1 MAIVQLPCQ
10 EVSWISANFNSVP
23 LELNRLNGFDRNL
36 FARKACKLLAPG
48 VYSALVL
55 CASCLATARNA
66 MQRRKILIVEDEQSI
81 REALAEFLA
90 EEGFQVVGAADG
102 EEALRHL
109 SQAGNW
115 LILLD
120 FMLPKVSGQ
129 DILRKLNRDR
139 TFAPGSLVILIS
151 AFLEET
157 TLLSDRVVGAL
168 PKPFNFN
175 KMLDL
180 VSFWSKQ

>member
-1 MAIVQLPCQ
+1 MLHLLQ
-10 EVSWISANFNSVP
+10 SAS
-23 LELNRLNGFDRNL
+23 GFCWRV
-36 FARKACKLLAPG
+36 CKLLAPG

-55 CASCLATARNA
+55 FASCPATASNA
-66 MQRRKILIVEDEQSI
+66 MQRRKILLVEDVQSI
-81 REALAEFLA
+81 REALAEFLT
-90 EEGFQVVGAADG
+90 EEGFQVVCAADG
-102 EEALRHL
+102 EEALQHL
-109 SQAGNW
+109 STAGNW

-129 DILRKLNRDR
+129 DVLRKLNRNR

-151 AFLEET
+151 ACLEGVEST
-157 TLLSDRVVGAL
+157 PLLSDRVVGVL

-180 VSFWSKQ
+180 VSFWSEQ